1 MINSKKLIMQ
11 AISEID
17 SLSFEEIEKVIKKI
31 DQEQLMN
38 NLVKDEMIEIKTEY
52 IEDKKYHFNS
62 SAFNY
67 KTVHIKGNVFK
78 RIFKKKDKNEKETL
92 EVAA

>member
-31 DQEQLMN
+31 DQEELMN
-38 NLVKDEMIEIKTEY
+38 NLVKDEMIEI
-52 IEDKKYHFNS
+52 KKYHFNS

>member
-31 DQEQLMN
+31 DQEELMN
-38 NLVKDEMIEIKTEY
+38 NLVKDDY
-52 IEDKKYHFNS
+52 
-62 SAFNY
+62 
-67 KTVHIKGNVFK
+67 
-78 RIFKKKDKNEKETL
+78 KNEILYYVDTKNHKDYIMQDNTL
-92 EVAA
+92 YYTEE